1 MQVSFLQFVLY
12 NFIDNLEKINLVEVA
27 IVETV
32 YLVQY
37 IFLVFGGLGLFLF
50 GMKMLIDSLE
60 KMAGNKMRSLVER
73 ATSNRFLGIGV
84 GALVTI
90 IIQSSTA
97 TSVMAVGFINA
108 GLMSLAQAVSLIIG
122 AHIGTTF
129 TAHVFAFGVDA
140 AAPIFIFIGLILY
153 LFMKRKNVK
162 NFGYILLSV
171 GILFFG
177 LSVMGDPLRVFAQTQ
192 GFQAMLVA
200 FENPFLAIL
209 SGFVFTA
216 IIQSSTAATG
226 IIVSLYVSGVDLDF
240 TTVAFLILG
249 ISVGTTV
256 TALLASLAGRRES
269 KRLALA
275 NMIYITVGSIVFGV
289 LIYVFP
295 GILRW
300 FQGVWSDGPR
310 QIAMFYTFFK
320 VALTIV
326 FLPFVRHLATL
337 MYKIMPKRSHSTDSV
352 ELHHIKAASNQT
364 PAIIIEQ
371 SYDELHRMGKMAL
384 ENIVL
389 ALDAFITSDDEK
401 AATVLETEVSINY
414 LNRQIT
420 SLLMELENVESVSD
434 MRKIGTLMYIASDI
448 ERIGDHAENIS
459 EHKIH
464 TKKGNLRLSDRAMD
478 ELNTLSRATVNII
491 ALTVQLFDDLSEEIL
506 ESIYHLERHI
516 DNLTKEYM
524 ENHISRLKNE
534 KSNPRGGVIFI
545 NMITSLERCA
555 DHANNIAYYLAEIK
569 QFRAEE

>member
-1 MQVSFLQFVLY
+1 M
-12 NFIDNLEKINLVEVA
+12 
-27 IVETV
+27 ETFE
-32 YLVQY
+32 LVQY
-37 IFLVFGGLGLFLF
+37 IFLVFGGLGLFLY

-60 KMAGNKMRSLVER
+60 QMAGNRMRSLVER
-73 ATSNRFLGIGV
+73 ATSNRFFGIGV
-84 GALVTI
+84 GAIVTV

-108 GLMSLAQAVSLIIG
+108 GLMSLAQAISLIIG

-129 TAHVFAFGVDA
+129 TAHVFAFRVDT
-140 AAPIFIFIGLILY
+140 AAPVFIFIGLVSY
-153 LFMKRKNVK
+153 LFVKHKSIKNV
-162 NFGYILLSV
+162 GYILLSV

-177 LSVMGDPLRVFAQTQ
+177 LSVMGDPLRVFAQTP
-192 GFQAMLVA
+192 GFQSMLVA

-226 IIVSLYVSGVDLDF
+226 ILVSLYISGVDLDF

-256 TALLASLAGRRES
+256 TALLAALAGRRES

-275 NMIYITVGSIVFGV
+275 NMIYIMIGSVVFGI

-295 GILRW
+295 GILQW
-300 FQGVWSDGPR
+300 FQRTWSDGAR

-320 VALTIV
+320 TALTIM
-326 FLPFVRHLATL
+326 FLPFVKHLAAL
-337 MYKIMPKRSHSTDSV
+337 MYKIMPKRSHSTDSI
-352 ELHHIKAASNQT
+352 ELHHIKTASHQT
-364 PAIIIEQ
+364 PAMVIAQ
-371 SYDELHRMGKMAL
+371 SYDELNRMGKLVL
-384 ENIVL
+384 ENMML
-389 ALDAFITSDDEK
+389 ALDAFTTGDNEK
-401 AATVLETEVSINY
+401 AAAVLETEASINY

-420 SLLMELENVESVSD
+420 SLLMELENVESVAE
-434 MRKIGTLMYIASDI
+434 MRKIGTLMYIASDL

-459 EHKIH
+459 EHKLH
-464 TKKGNLRLSDRAMD
+464 TKKGKLRVSDRAMD
-478 ELNTLSRATVNII
+478 ELTNLSRATVNII
-491 ALTVQLFDDLSEEIL
+491 ALTMQLFDNLSEEVL

-516 DNLTKEYM
+516 DNLSKEYM
-524 ENHISRLKNE
+524 ENHIARLKNE
-534 KSNPRGGVIFI
+534 KNNPRGGVIFI

-569 QFRAEE
+569 QFKDVA